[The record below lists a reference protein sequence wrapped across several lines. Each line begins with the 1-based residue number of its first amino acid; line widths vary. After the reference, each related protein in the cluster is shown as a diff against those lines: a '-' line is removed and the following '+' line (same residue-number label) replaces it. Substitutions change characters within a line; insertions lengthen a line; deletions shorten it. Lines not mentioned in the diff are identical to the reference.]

1 MASDREITL
10 HIGLPK
16 TATTTI
22 QRHLF
27 RNAEYLSELG
37 VDYCPDLCP
46 IGRFRNAATHY
57 AIAVAYC
64 MPQSIH
70 AQPIPADRVRDRL
83 SRPGRYLLSSEQFSP
98 GNPAQI
104 KALVEDLDLP
114 QNRRVLVTVRDEF
127 DYVRSRWMQSVK
139 TGRGFESLWDYYIN
153 RHKPGRRP
161 YSERFTGW
169 IDANFSLTAVRY
181 EDLRRKPDATQA
193 LLASLFDLQVDPE
206 RWAVVENANVSP
218 SPHVLTRYQRL
229 AEPCVQFLG
238 TKRMDTIRPKKF
250 KRVHDWF
257 CNNLLVGALGESR
270 HYNEQATRVKEDLA
284 SLPDI
289 DDLPYQTL

>member
-64 MPQSIH
+64 MPQAIH
-70 AQPIPADRVRDRL
+70 AQPIPVDRVRDRL

-104 KALVEDLDLP
+104 KTLVEELSLP
-114 QNRRVLVTVRDEF
+114 ENRRALVTVRDEF
-127 DYVRSRWMQSVK
+127 DYIRSRWMQSVK
-139 TGRGFESLWDYYIN
+139 TGRGFESLWEYYTKK
-153 RHKPGRRP
+153 HKPGRRP
-161 YSERFTGW
+161 YSDRFEGW
-169 IDANFSLTAVRY
+169 SHAGFSLVAVRY
-181 EDLRRKPDATQA
+181 EDLRSTPDATQA
-193 LLASLFDLQVDPE
+193 LLAMLFDVQVDPE

-218 SPHVLTRYQRL
+218 SPHVLARYQGL
-229 AEPCVQFLG
+229 AEPCAKLMG
-238 TKRMDTIRPKKF
+238 TQRMKAIRPKHF
-250 KRVHDWF
+250 KKAHDWF
-257 CNNLLVGALGESR
+257 CNNWLVTALGESR
-270 HYNEQATRVKEDLA
+270 SYAEQVERVKVDLA
-284 SLPDI
+284 SLPKI
-289 DDLPYQTL
+289 DDLSYQTL

>member
-27 RNAEYLSELG
+27 RNAEYLSEFG

-64 MPQSIH
+64 MPQAIH
-70 AQPIPADRVRDRL
+70 AQPISVDQVRDRL

-98 GNPAQI
+98 GKPAQI
-104 KALVEDLDLP
+104 KALVEELDLP
-114 QNRRVLVTVRDEF
+114 TNRRALVTVRDEF
-127 DYVRSRWMQSVK
+127 DYIRSRWMQSVK
-139 TGRGFESLWDYYIN
+139 TGRGFESLFDYYTK
-153 RHKPGRRP
+153 RHKPGRRS
-161 YSERFTGW
+161 YSERFQGW
-169 IDANFSLTAVRY
+169 IDAGFSLVAVRY
-181 EDLRRKPDATQA
+181 EDLHSSPDATQA
-193 LLASLFDLQVDPE
+193 LLAMLFNMQVDPE
-206 RWAVVENANVSP
+206 RWAAVENANVSP
-218 SPHVLTRYQRL
+218 SPHVLARYQGL
-229 AEPCVQFLG
+229 AEPCAKLMGAQ
-238 TKRMDTIRPKKF
+238 RMEAIRPKHF

-270 HYNEQATRVKEDLA
+270 HYNEQAARVKEDLA
-284 SLPDI
+284 SLPGI